1 MFAFLKRALGD
12 EHEVVAQGMV
22 EAGREII
29 EKQVEK
35 DTALDM
41 HIPPSPFQQVGK
53 APSFLDKAQ
62 PALSVSNRSR

>member
-35 DTALDM
+35 DPVLDR
-41 HIPPSPFQQVGK
+41 HI
-53 APSFLDKAQ
+53 
-62 PALSVSNRSR
+62 ALSLSSRLGKPLLS